1 MEILDVVNEAG
12 IPIGETVSRD
22 KAHREGIRHRTAH
35 VWIVR
40 ETEGGYEILLQK
52 RSEEKESFPGLNDT
66 SSAGHIPAGDEPLES
81 ALRELEEELGI
92 AAAPEEL
99 SFAGTFR
106 IRYEKEFHGKPF
118 RDNEVTSVYVYSRPV
133 DAASL
138 RLQESEVSEV
148 RWFGLREVA
157 EEIRSSRA
165 RFCVPSDGLAVL
177 SEYLAR
183 RERGLTGGQQ
193 SIPCAAGV
201 AAEPGPCARGNAAGA
216 EGAGK

>member
-1 MEILDVVNEAG
+1 MEVLDVVNEAG

-22 KAHREGIRHRTAH
+22 TAHREGIRHRTAH

-52 RSEEKESFPGLNDT
+52 RSEEKESFPGLYDT

-99 SFAGTFR
+99 CFAGMFR
-106 IRYEKEFHGKPF
+106 IRYETQFHGKPF
-118 RDNEVTSVYVYSRPV
+118 RDNEVTSVYVYGRPV
-133 DAASL
+133 DAANL

-148 RWFGLREVA
+148 RWFPLDEVA